1 MCKLN
6 IKHFIYSQ
14 LLVYSLFLFSACS
27 PDNKFAN
34 TEMQEV
40 YIVQD
45 ERNAP
50 VLIQFLEHENE
61 DVRKQAAIG
70 LGFCLDEKV
79 IPALKEAL
87 KNDKN
92 EDVRAA
98 AAFSLGQQKDSLLGN
113 FLIEAFDSEKEND
126 VKSEIAIALGKCNQP
141 KWFLNQFTKIE
152 KKLYGAFSEGLFQL
166 IYLSG
171 WKDAYLPMCM
181 KLIINENCTYFTS
194 AALSRALVI
203 PNIHYQE
210 FLKLY
215 EENSNIDIRI
225 NLSKCLVKSCINFKD
240 ISRIYSKEENYIIRL
255 NIVKSALQL
264 PEKRAD
270 EIVELALK
278 DNNLHIQ
285 EVIAEWS
292 ISHPE
297 NFEQEELTKLSNACK
312 HERAKYFYA
321 KTILLKLKDKE
332 AEVFSNKLIQEY
344 TIQKDEYIK
353 GYILNALSG
362 YWKNLEFIEQSSF
375 DSESILI
382 REFGYEALLS
392 IRKDKRFLVF
402 ADVWNKQV
410 SKGITLENYFARI
423 IKDAIET
430 EDVSLLALSAEI
442 LRDSTILSVNKSKIK
457 INYANDSF
465 LESAMNK
472 LLMPRD
478 AEIYGELFKTIQFRK
493 GKIVEGRLVPE
504 FNNPINWELVE
515 RIPQN
520 QTIEIRTSKGNIILE
535 LWTNEAPGTVGRF
548 VKLITDGFY
557 NSKRLHRVVP
567 GFVIQDGCPR
577 GDGFGSTM
585 ETIRT
590 EIGNKAFNKAGI
602 IGMASAGTDT
612 ESCQWFITHCA
623 TPHLNG
629 RYTAFGEVTE
639 GMDVVHKLM
648 HADEIFSIKIT
659 DN

>member
-6 IKHFIYSQ
+6 IKHFVYSQ

-27 PDNKFAN
+27 PANKFAN
-34 TEMQEV
+34 TELQEV

-61 DVRKQAAIG
+61 DVRKQAVIG

-98 AAFSLGQQKDSLLGN
+98 AAFSLGQQKDSLLGS
-113 FLIEAFDSEKEND
+113 FLIEAFDAEKEDN
-126 VKSEIAIALGKCNQP
+126 VKGEIAIALGKCNQP
-141 KWFLNQFTKIE
+141 KWYLNLFTNIE
-152 KKLYGAFSEGLFQL
+152 KKLYAAFSEGIFQL
-166 IYLSG
+166 IYSNG
-171 WKDAYLPMCM
+171 WKDDYLPICM
-181 KLIINENCTYFTS
+181 KLIVEEKSIYFTS
-194 AALSRALVI
+194 AALSRATAI
-203 PNIHYQE
+203 PNIYYPE

-215 EENSNIDIRI
+215 NESSDIDIRI
-225 NLSKCLVKSCINFKD
+225 NLAKCMVKSCLNFKD
-240 ISRIYSKEENYIIRL
+240 ISTLYAKEENYIIRL

-264 PEKRAD
+264 TENKGEA
-270 EIVELALK
+270 IVELALK

-285 EVIAEWS
+285 EIIAEWS
-292 ISHPE
+292 ISHPDK
-297 NFEQEELTKLSNACK
+297 FEIEELKKRSDACK

-321 KTILLKLKDKE
+321 KTILLKLTDKE
-332 AEVFSNKLIQEY
+332 ALTFSNKLIQEY
-344 TIQKDEYIK
+344 IIQKDEYIK

-362 YWKNLEFIEQSSF
+362 YWKNLEFIEQSTF
-375 DSESILI
+375 DSESILV
-382 REFGYEALLS
+382 REFGYEALLN
-392 IRKDKRFLVF
+392 IRKDKRFLLF
-402 ADVWNKQV
+402 ADVWNKQI

-442 LRDSTILSVNKSKIK
+442 LRDSSILSVNKNRVKI
-457 INYANDSF
+457 IYADDSF
-465 LESAMNK
+465 LETAMNK
-472 LLMPRD
+472 LIMPRD

-493 GKIVEGRLVPE
+493 GKIGEGQLVPE

-520 QTIEIRTSKGNIILE
+520 QTIEIRTSKGNIVLK
-535 LWTNEAPGTVGRF
+535 LWTSEAPGTVGRY

-557 NSKRLHRVVP
+557 DNKRLHRVVP

-590 EIGNKAFNKAGI
+590 EIGSKAFNKAGI

>member
-6 IKHFIYSQ
+6 IKHFVYSQ

-27 PDNKFAN
+27 PANKFAN
-34 TEMQEV
+34 TELQEV

-61 DVRKQAAIG
+61 DVRKQAVIG

-92 EDVRAA
+92 EDLRAA

-113 FLIEAFDSEKEND
+113 FLIEAFDAEKEDN
-126 VKSEIAIALGKCNQP
+126 VKGEIAIALGKCNQP
-141 KWFLNQFTKIE
+141 KWYLNQFTNIE
-152 KKLYGAFSEGLFQL
+152 KKLYAAFSEGLFQL
-166 IYLSG
+166 IYSNG
-171 WKDAYLPMCM
+171 WKDDYLPICM
-181 KLIINENCTYFTS
+181 KLIAEEKSIYFTS
-194 AALSRALVI
+194 AALSRAAAI
-203 PNIHYQE
+203 TNIYYAE

-215 EENSNIDIRI
+215 NESSDIDIRI
-225 NLSKCLVKSCINFKD
+225 NLAKCMVKSCLNFKD
-240 ISRIYSKEENYIIRL
+240 ISTLYANEENYIIRL

-264 PEKRAD
+264 PENKGEA
-270 EIVELALK
+270 IVELALK

-285 EVIAEWS
+285 EIIAEWS
-292 ISHPE
+292 ISHPDK
-297 NFEQEELTKLSNACK
+297 FEIEELKKRSDACK

-321 KTILLKLKDKE
+321 KTILLKLTDKE
-332 AEVFSNKLIQEY
+332 AVTYSNKLIQEY
-344 TIQKDEYIK
+344 IIQKDEYIK
-353 GYILNALSG
+353 GYILNTLSG
-362 YWKNLEFIEQSSF
+362 YWKNLEFIEQSTF
-375 DSESILI
+375 DSESILV
-382 REFGYEALLS
+382 REFGYEALLN
-392 IRKDKRFLVF
+392 IRKDKRFLLF
-402 ADVWNKQV
+402 ADVWNKQI

-442 LRDSTILSVNKSKIK
+442 LRDSSILSVNKTRVKI
-457 INYANDSF
+457 IYADDSF
-465 LESAMNK
+465 LETAMNK
-472 LLMPRD
+472 LIMPRD

-493 GKIVEGRLVPE
+493 GKIGEGQLVPE

-520 QTIEIRTSKGNIILE
+520 QTIEIRTSKGNIVLK
-535 LWTNEAPGTVGRF
+535 LWTSEAPGTVGRF

-557 NSKRLHRVVP
+557 DNKRLHRVVP

-590 EIGNKAFNKAGI
+590 EIGSKAFNKAGI

>member
-14 LLVYSLFLFSACS
+14 LLVYSLFLFLACS
-27 PDNKFAN
+27 PANKFAN

-152 KKLYGAFSEGLFQL
+152 KKLYAAFSEGLFQL

-171 WKDAYLPMCM
+171 WKDNYLQMCM
-181 KLIINENCTYFTS
+181 KLIVNENCTYFTS

-270 EIVELALK
+270 EIVEFALK

>member
-6 IKHFIYSQ
+6 IKHFFYSQ
-14 LLVYSLFLFSACS
+14 LLVYSLFLFSGCS
-27 PDNKFAN
+27 PANKFAN

-61 DVRKQAAIG
+61 DVRKQAVIG

-113 FLIEAFDSEKEND
+113 FLIESFEAEKEND
-126 VKSEIAIALGKCNQP
+126 VKGEIAIALGKCNQP
-141 KWFLNQFTKIE
+141 KWYLSQFTNIE
-152 KKLYGAFSEGLFQL
+152 KKLHAAFSEGLFQL
-166 IYLSG
+166 IYTTG
-171 WKDAYLPMCM
+171 WKDVYLPMCM
-181 KLIINENCTYFTS
+181 KLIGDEQSTYFTS
-194 AALSRALVI
+194 AALSRAATI
-203 PNIHYQE
+203 PNIYYAE
-210 FLKLY
+210 FFRLY
-215 EENSNIDIRI
+215 KESSNIDIRI
-225 NLSKCLVKSCINFKD
+225 NLAKCMVKSCLNLKD
-240 ISRIYSKEENYIIRL
+240 ISTIYTKEENYIIRL

-264 PEKRAD
+264 PENSA
-270 EIVELALK
+270 EVIVELALK

-285 EVIAEWS
+285 EIIAEWS
-292 ISHPE
+292 ISHTDK
-297 NFEQEELTKLSNACK
+297 FEIDELKKLSDACK

-321 KTILLKLKDKE
+321 KSILLKLTDKE
-332 AEVFSNKLIQEY
+332 AVTYSNKLIQDY
-344 TIQKDEYIK
+344 TIQKDEYVK

-362 YWKNLEFIEQSSF
+362 YWKNLEFIEQSTF
-375 DSESILI
+375 DSESILV
-382 REFGYEALLS
+382 REFGYEALLN
-392 IRKDKRFLVF
+392 IRKDKRFLLF
-402 ADVWNKQV
+402 ADVWNKQI

-442 LRDSTILSVNKSKIK
+442 LRDSTILSVNKTRVK

-465 LESAMNK
+465 LETAMNK

-493 GKIVEGRLVPE
+493 GKIGEGQLVPE

-520 QTIEIRTSKGNIILE
+520 QTIEIRTSKGNIILK
-535 LWTNEAPGTVGRF
+535 LWTSEAPGTVGRF
-548 VKLITDGFY
+548 LKLITDGFY
-557 NSKRLHRVVP
+557 DNKRLHRVVP

-590 EIGNKAFNKAGI
+590 EIGSKAFNKAGI